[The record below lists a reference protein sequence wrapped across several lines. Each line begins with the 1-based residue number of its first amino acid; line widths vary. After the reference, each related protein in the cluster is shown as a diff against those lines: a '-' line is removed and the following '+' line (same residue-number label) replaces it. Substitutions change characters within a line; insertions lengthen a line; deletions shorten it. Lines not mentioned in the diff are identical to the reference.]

1 MSKSSGFCCL
11 TDTRCSQIYNQ
22 GWGETYLKNSWWWWR
37 RAFKNGLK
45 LQGKYAKLSPSIAS
59 FTSKLINDSLKSGF
73 CKARQQKRKHI
84 SIILQNSCL
93 FTKISFY
100 CFIIWLTR
108 ERERKV
114 LLLFAKRSK
123 RTIAFP
129 KCWFTA
135 FITII
140 KKSKQPPPLG
150 TFPKKSSDLVA
161 RPFPFCSMNKLDAIH
176 GR

>member
-1 MSKSSGFCCL
+1 M
-11 TDTRCSQIYNQ
+11 TRD
-22 GWGETYLKNSWWWWR
+22 GGELIWR
-37 RAFKNGLK
+37 IVDGDDEEHFKNVLK

-114 LLLFAKRSK
+114 LLLFAKWSK

-140 KKSKQPPPLG
+140 KKSKRPPPPWH
-150 TFPKKSSDLVA
+150 FSKKIIRFGSQTL
-161 RPFPFCSMNKLDAIH
+161 PFLFNE
-176 GR
+176 